1 MSNRI
6 LKESICVSDSIESL
20 TWFEEVLFYR
30 LIVNCDDFG
39 RFDGRVNVIKNR
51 LFPLK
56 ENLTAKAVK
65 DGINKLASVGLVTLY
80 VFEGKPYLH
89 LPTWNVHQNIRAK
102 KSKFPAPPKPEECVN
117 ESECICKQMNADE
130 FRCKQMQ
137 ANVPVIQS
145 ESESKSE
152 SESESESEC
161 KPAEPSAHPE
171 KKSAFGEFGW
181 VKLTQKEHSGL
192 LRDLG
197 EAELNRCIAYVDE
210 SAQATS
216 NKNGWKDWN
225 LVLRKCHR
233 DGWGLRQKSYEKPK
247 PVYGCGELGQAELE
261 AIRRAIRESGNGT

>member
-6 LKESICVSDSIESL
+6 LKESICVSDTIDELS
-20 TWFEEVLFYR
+20 WFEEVLFYR
-30 LIVNCDDFG
+30 LIVNCDDYG
-39 RFDGRVNVIKNR
+39 RFDGRVNIIKNR

-56 ENLTAKAVK
+56 DGLTAKAVK
-65 DGINKLASVGLVTLY
+65 DGINRLSTVGLVTLY
-80 VFEGKPYLH
+80 EFEGRPYLQ
-89 LPTWNVHQNIRAK
+89 LVTWNDHQSIRAR
-102 KSKFPAPPKPEECVN
+102 KSKYPAISDSVN
-117 ESECICKQMNADE
+117 TSASICKQMNADE
-130 FRCKQMQ
+130 FRCDQMQ
-137 ANVPVIQS
+137 SNVPVIQS

-152 SESESESEC
+152 SKSESEC
-161 KPAEPSAHPE
+161 KTAEPSAHPE
-171 KKSAFGEFGW
+171 KKSAFGQFGW

-210 SAQATS
+210 SAQATA

-233 DGWGLRQKSYEKPK
+233 DGWGMRQKAYEKPK

-261 AIRRAIRESGNGT
+261 AIQRAMRESRNGD

>member
-20 TWFEEVLFYR
+20 SWFEEVLFYR

-65 DGINKLASVGLVTLY
+65 DGINRLASVGLVTLY

-89 LPTWNVHQNIRAK
+89 LPTWNDHQNIRAK
-102 KSKFPAPPKPEECVN
+102 KSKFPAPPSDQN
-117 ESECICKQMNADE
+117 DDSCKHMNANE
-130 FRCKQMQ
+130 FKCNHVY

-145 ESESKSE
+145 EYESE
-152 SESESESEC
+152 SESESESKSA
-161 KPAEPSAHPE
+161 KPPAHGE
-171 KKSAFGEFGW
+171 KKESFGEFGW
-181 VKLTQKEHSGL
+181 VKLTQQEYRNL
-192 LRDLG
+192 MADLG
-197 EAELNRCIAYVDE
+197 EEELNRCIAYVDE
-210 SAQATS
+210 SAQSTM
-216 NKNGWKDWN
+216 NKNKWKDWN

-233 DGWGLRQKSYEKPK
+233 DGWGVRQRSYEKQK
-247 PVYGCGELGQAELE
+247 PVYGCGELGQAELD
-261 AIRRAIRESGNGT
+261 AIRRAMRGNGNGD